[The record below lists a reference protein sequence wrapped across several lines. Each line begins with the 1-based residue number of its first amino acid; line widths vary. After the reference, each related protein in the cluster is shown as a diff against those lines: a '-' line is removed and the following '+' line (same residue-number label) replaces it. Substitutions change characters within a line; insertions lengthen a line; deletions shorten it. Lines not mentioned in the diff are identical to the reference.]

1 MRHNRSKTNV
11 QTNRSTWPATQR
23 LLEKLTPEELIDA
36 AQQAQTYR
44 PITSPGVR
52 ELLKMVSRVGATAAG
67 SDEKKSYML
76 AELKSSMVYYG
87 CPIIFLTLNPAD
99 LHSPISLF
107 YAGEK
112 IDVLQFNPAMYSASD
127 RLRTMLNNLL

>member
-36 AQQAQTYR
+36 AKQAQTYR

-67 SDEKKSYML
+67 SDEKNHTCLRSL
-76 AELKSSMVYYG
+76 
-87 CPIIFLTLNPAD
+87 
-99 LHSPISLF
+99 SPPWCIM
-107 YAGEK
+107 
-112 IDVLQFNPAMYSASD
+112 DVPSFS
-127 RLRTMLNNLL
+127 